1 MEVRRGGAA
10 GSGEAEHE
18 HNRDI
23 IIVGGGIC
31 GLATAL
37 AFHRKGIEKVVV
49 LEKSEKLRAT
59 GAGIITRPNGWR
71 ALDQLGVAAKLRQT
85 AVPISNMQVL
95 QYKGER
101 KEFLLGD
108 GEMRCL
114 KRADLMQALA
124 DDLPPN
130 TLRFGCTVLGIKV
143 DPSTSYP
150 TVHLDDG
157 TVLHAKVVIGCDGIN
172 SEVANFLGMNSTR
185 IFSTCSVR
193 GFTSYPSGHKFEN
206 KFVRFSK
213 GDVQLGILPVNR
225 NLVYWFITRRWTS
238 QDSVVS
244 NDPKLII
251 QSSIKALSGF
261 PEEEVEMVRNGD
273 LDQLFLNQLRYRT
286 PWNLLLRR
294 RFGEGSVTVAG
305 DAMHAMGPFIAQGG
319 AAALEDAVVLARCFA
334 ETIGGIGIHDRISHR
349 EWRMRIE
356 MAIHK
361 YEKERKMRVVKL
373 SAQTFVIGKI
383 HDSSWLP
390 LKLIWIAL
398 MVILFHR
405 PHSHTLYDCGQ
416 L

>member
-1 MEVRRGGAA
+1 MEVRGG
-10 GSGEAEHE
+10 GGGRSGRAEHE
-18 HNRDI
+18 HNIDI

-59 GAGIITRPNGWR
+59 GAGIITQANGWR

-85 AVPISNMQVL
+85 AVPIPNM
-95 QYKGER
+95 
-101 KEFLLGD
+101 D

-130 TLRFGCTVLGIKV
+130 TLRFGRTVLGIKV
-143 DPSTSYP
+143 DPCTSYP

-185 IFSTCSVR
+185 IFSTCVVR

-206 KFVRFSK
+206 KFVTFSK

-286 PWNLLLRR
+286 PWNLLLKR
-294 RFGEGSVTVAG
+294 RFGEGSVIVAG

-334 ETIGGIGIHDRISHR
+334 ETIGGIGIHDQISHK
-349 EWRMRIE
+349 EWRMRIA

-373 SAQTFVIGKI
+373 SAQTFLIGKI
-383 HDSSWLP
+383 LDSSWLP

-398 MVILFHR
+398 MVILFRR

>member
-1 MEVRRGGAA
+1 
-10 GSGEAEHE
+10 
-18 HNRDI
+18 
-23 IIVGGGIC
+23 
-31 GLATAL
+31 
-37 AFHRKGIEKVVV
+37 KGIEKVVV

-59 GAGIITRPNGWR
+59 GAGIITQANGWR

-85 AVPISNMQVL
+85 AVPLPNM
-95 QYKGER
+95 
-101 KEFLLGD
+101 D

-130 TLRFGCTVLGIKV
+130 TVRFGCTVLGIKV

-157 TVLHAKVVIGCDGIN
+157 IVLHAKVVIGCDGIN
-172 SEVANFLGMNSTR
+172 SEVANFLGLNSTR
-185 IFSTCSVR
+185 IFSTCA
-193 GFTSYPSGHKFEN
+193 
-206 KFVRFSK
+206 
-213 GDVQLGILPVNR
+213 
-225 NLVYWFITRRWTS
+225 TR
-238 QDSVVS
+238 DSVVS
-244 NDPKLII
+244 NDPKLIL

-286 PWNLLLRR
+286 PWNLFLRR

-319 AAALEDAVVLARCFA
+319 SAALEDAVVLARCFA
-334 ETIGGIGIHDRISHR
+334 ETIGGIGIHDRISHK

-383 HDSSWLP
+383 LDSSWLP
-390 LKLIWIAL
+390 LTLIWIAL
-398 MVILFHR
+398 MVVLFRHPR
-405 PHSHTLYDCGQ
+405 SHTLYDCGQ